1 MCELIVNLVCD
12 EMNIRR
18 CLKKSIAVQFIC
30 SIIKYF
36 SIEDEIVQ
44 CTWLVFLVLHV
55 GKKNKKNFMLHIGIS
70 CIPLGECSVCM
81 YVLQYGQICWN
92 VLIMRKQ
99 SCCAGQLCDGRKGG
113 GQWAWCVS

>member
-1 MCELIVNLVCD
+1 MWELIVNLVCD

-55 GKKNKKNFMLHIGIS
+55 GKKKQEEFHVTYRNFLYPFGRVFS
-70 CIPLGECSVCM
+70 M
-81 YVLQYGQICWN
+81 YVRTIHYT
-92 VLIMRKQ
+92 V
-99 SCCAGQLCDGRKGG
+99 
-113 GQWAWCVS
+113 